1 MDIHD
6 VQRLER
12 VAEELMGR
20 RKWKLYQEVLAQSH
34 INTNSTSLVQNNTST
49 DSPNQNN
56 GKQEQVEKDSTLGS
70 QTQSNLEN
78 HSKEIGD
85 STENTQI
92 KEPSTSQDE
101 AENHQAQFA
110 RSDSIADT
118 EVKKSE
124 SNSSDIKGITV
135 KSDEE
140 LLDTRPPKPVDW
152 RPQDKC
158 YFCVDGK
165 LLAVNE
171 RGELV
176 AESGPVNAEPDLA
189 NTTPLDSDSDTSES
203 CSEAEVQNPAA
214 AFAAA
219 TQKSVAALLRGSVPP
234 NMTSLESMAA
244 QFAAVASLQ
253 GLPTGL
259 APFYPGLSGLWYQ
272 QFSQQVPHASSSGN
286 SGEMLASGSST
297 SGATTS
303 PTIKPSSSPSE
314 TITNSEQPLDLSAK
328 SSLSS
333 STALD
338 PKHIFKAKPRMSA
351 VAGRRTYTEDE
362 LQNALQD
369 ILSGKLGTRRAA
381 VLYGIPRST
390 LRNKV
395 YKLAMEQ
402 KREANIHPLVAPVLD
417 LEDEDKDLSG
427 GEDEKE
433 VEKALSSLPSTQEEL
448 LRLSSTQSLAAATM
462 QKYGKLYDSASSSK
476 NTDMPSEINKTPQT
490 PTTPQMGLPTA
501 PWLDPHVLLQSLLL
515 SGGLGA
521 LPGLLQMKS
530 EDGPNAGVLPELL
543 RALVLQQ
550 QELLMKKQ
558 MESSSQATSDHL
570 NNGKPPV
577 PDPRLLMQNLPLSQA
592 HQPTSPYL
600 NRTGKTETPE
610 SALPSAASAN
620 DNVDD
625 SAVILKIPSFKPV
638 AGSSTPITSIGKNG
652 DSTPQSQTA
661 ATTPIHSRSPQQ
673 SHLGISPPLMRQ
685 SSESQSPPMA
695 TKGTLSLRDVIAQS
709 ISKNFQQHMSHEQQ
723 GPPSMLKQTDHG
735 DMGPSPDQY
744 KRPSISVI
752 KSLGGDMS
760 RFGGGASLMANSA
773 AAQSATGTGGKGTR
787 PKRGKY
793 RNYDRDSLVEAVKAV
808 QRGEM
813 SVHRAGSYYGVP
825 HSTLEYKV
833 KERHLMRPRKREPKP
848 QPLDERGLS
857 GGSVSN
863 TKSSDIPS
871 ANMRGGVDKS
881 KVLPTTKPP
890 LKTPPFTG
898 SPNGLKMP
906 FMDPAMAAQ
915 FQYTSHL
922 FWPHPTNFSGL
933 PMDFTRTPGPS
944 SFPPNAADN
953 FYASHIIQR
962 IQEQSVRHQN
972 VSGSVTASSSS
983 TPSISSKNI
992 LTTAA
997 AASGPKTAR
1006 ELTESLY
1013 DGANGSFLDGI
1024 IRHSLDRK
1032 HSEMPHGALLD
1043 HLVKNSLPSTSMSDE
1058 GGGISVKRSASP
1070 ASFAHEVKKERKS
1083 PLSLVSGAG
1092 SSIQDKEH
1100 SPLFTDMSKESVD
1113 NLLKLREG
1121 LSLRRSSTEDH
1132 NGSTTSTDEKLKIL
1146 SSENEDSS

>member
-1 MDIHD
+1 MADCSYARC
-6 VQRLER
+6 VQERRFIKRELQKWTKSMVYIVGLER

-34 INTNSTSLVQNNTST
+34 INTNSTSLAQNNTST

-56 GKQEQVEKDSTLGS
+56 GKQELVEKDSTLGS
-70 QTQSNLEN
+70 QTQSTLEN
-78 HSKEIGD
+78 HSKERGAT
-85 STENTQI
+85 TEDTEI

-101 AENHQAQFA
+101 AEHHQPQAA
-110 RSDSIADT
+110 GDTLADP
-118 EVKKSE
+118 EVKTSE
-124 SNSSDIKGITV
+124 SNASDIKGITV

-171 RGELV
+171 RGEL
-176 AESGPVNAEPDLA
+176 
-189 NTTPLDSDSDTSES
+189 TPLESDSDSSES

-219 TQKSVAALLRGSVPP
+219 TQKSVAALLRGSIPP

-244 QFAAVASLQ
+244 QLAAVASLQ
-253 GLPTGL
+253 GLPTMPGL
-259 APFYPGLSGLWYQ
+259 AQFYPGLWYQ
-272 QFSQQVPHASSSGN
+272 QFSQHMPHAGAGGN
-286 SGEMLASGSST
+286 AGDMLASGSST

-303 PTIKPSSSPSE
+303 PTIKPSNSPSE

-402 KREANIHPLVAPVLD
+402 KREANIHQLVAPVLD
-417 LEDEDKDLSG
+417 LDDEDKDLSG

-448 LRLSSTQSLAAATM
+448 LRLTSSQSLAH
-462 QKYGKLYDSASSSK
+462 KYSKMYDGASSSK
-476 NTDMPSEINKTPQT
+476 NTDMSSEVNKTPS
-490 PTTPQMGLPTA
+490 TPQMPLQAA

-515 SGGLGA
+515 TGGLGA
-521 LPGLLQMKS
+521 LPGLMQMKS
-530 EDGPNAGVLPELL
+530 EDGAAAAAVLPELL
-543 RALVLQQ
+543 RTLMLQQ
-550 QELLMKKQ
+550 QELLKKQ
-558 MESSSQATSDHL
+558 MESTNQASSDHL

-577 PDPRLLMQNLPLSQA
+577 PDPRLLMPNLSLSQS

-600 NRTGKTETPE
+600 NRTAKTDASE

-620 DNVDD
+620 DSVDD

-638 AGSSTPITSIGKNG
+638 AGSSTPIASVGKNG

-685 SSESQSPPMA
+685 SSESQSPPMSS
-695 TKGTLSLRDVIAQS
+695 KSTLSLRDVIAQS
-709 ISKNFQQHMSHEQQ
+709 ISKNFQQHMPEPSA
-723 GPPSMLKQTDHG
+723 PPPMHKQSDHG
-735 DMGPSPDQY
+735 DMGPSPDHY

-760 RFGGGASLMANSA
+760 RFGGGGNLMSNSA
-773 AAQSATGTGGKGTR
+773 SAQSATGTGGKGTR

-848 QPLDERGLS
+848 QPLDDRMG

-863 TKSSDIPS
+863 KSSDIPS
-871 ANMRGGVDKS
+871 AANMRSGLDKS

-906 FMDPAMAAQ
+906 FIDPAMAAQ
-915 FQYTSHL
+915 FQYTSPL
-922 FWPHPTNFSGL
+922 FWPHPSSFSGL

-972 VSGSVTASSSS
+972 VSGSVTASSS

-992 LTTAA
+992 LSTAA
-997 AASGPKTAR
+997 AGSVPKTAR
-1006 ELTESLY
+1006 ELAESLY
-1013 DGANGSFLDGI
+1013 DGANANGSFLDGI

-1032 HSEMPHGALLD
+1032 PSELPHGALLD
-1043 HLVKNSLPSTSMSDE
+1043 HLVKNSLPSTSVSDE
-1058 GGGISVKRSASP
+1058 GGGTASKRTASP

-1092 SSIQDKEH
+1092 SSVQDKEH
-1100 SPLFTDMSKESVD
+1100 SSIFTDMSKESVD

-1132 NGSTTSTDEKLKIL
+1132 NGSTTSNDDKLKIM

>member
-1 MDIHD
+1 
-6 VQRLER
+6 
-12 VAEELMGR
+12 MGR

-34 INTNSTSLVQNNTST
+34 INTNSTSLAQNNTST
-49 DSPNQNN
+49 DSLNQNN
-56 GKQEQVEKDSTLGS
+56 GKQEQVEIESTQGS
-70 QTQSNLEN
+70 QTLQSHLEN
-78 HSKEIGD
+78 HSKESGD
-85 STENTQI
+85 TTENSEI
-92 KEPSTSQDE
+92 KDPSTSQDE
-101 AENHQAQFA
+101 AENHQSQ
-110 RSDSIADT
+110 SVTDDT
-118 EVKKSE
+118 EGVEVKTLD
-124 SNSSDIKGITV
+124 SNLSDKKGITV

-189 NTTPLDSDSDTSES
+189 NTTPLDSDSESSES

-214 AFAAA
+214 AAFAA
-219 TQKSVAALLRGSVPP
+219 TQKSLAALLRGAGPHQ

-244 QFAAVASLQ
+244 QLAAVASLQ
-253 GLPTGL
+253 GI
-259 APFYPGLSGLWYQ
+259 PGAMPGIPSLYQGLWYHQ
-272 QFSQQVPHASSSGN
+272 QLSQQMPHVGSAGN
-286 SGEMLASGSST
+286 SGDLLTSGPSSASGV
-297 SGATTS
+297 TTS
-303 PTIKPSSSPSE
+303 PTMKATSSPSE
-314 TITNSEQPLDLSAK
+314 TISNSEQPLDLSAK

-333 STALD
+333 SSTMD

-417 LEDEDKDLSG
+417 MEDEDKDLSG

-433 VEKALSSLPSTQEEL
+433 VEKALRSMPSTQEEL
-448 LRLSSTQSLAAATM
+448 LRLPSTQTLVAAASM
-462 QKYGKLYDSASSSK
+462 HQKYGKLYDGASSSK
-476 NTDMPSEINKTPQT
+476 SDTSSEMNKAPHT
-490 PTTPQMGLPTA
+490 PTTAQMGLPTA
-501 PWLDPHVLLQSLLL
+501 PWLDPQVLLQSLLL
-515 SGGLGA
+515 TGGLGA
-521 LPGLLQMKS
+521 LPGLMQMKS
-530 EDGPNAGVLPELL
+530 EDGAAAAAAVLPELL
-543 RALVLQQ
+543 RTLMLQQ
-550 QELLMKKQ
+550 QELMKKQ
-558 MESSSQATSDHL
+558 MESTSQASISDHL

-577 PDPRLLMQNLPLSQA
+577 PDPRLLMQNLSLSQT

-600 NRTGKTETPE
+600 SRTVKTDLAE
-610 SALPSAASAN
+610 SARPSAVTPN
-620 DNVDD
+620 DSIDD
-625 SAVILKIPSFKPV
+625 PAVILKIPSYKPV
-638 AGSSTPITSIGKNG
+638 AGSSTPVANVGKNG

-673 SHLGISPPLMRQ
+673 SHLGISPPLLRPN
-685 SSESQSPPMA
+685 SESQSPPMVS
-695 TKGTLSLRDVIAQS
+695 KGTLSLRDVIAQS
-709 ISKNFQQHMSHEQQ
+709 ISKNFQQQHIEPQT
-723 GPPSMLKQTDHG
+723 PSSLLKSEHS
-735 DMGPSPDQY
+735 DMVAAAEQY
-744 KRPSISVI
+744 KRPTISVI
-752 KSLGGDMS
+752 KNLGGS
-760 RFGGGASLMANSA
+760 FGGASLMGNSGS
-773 AAQSATGTGGKGTR
+773 AQSATGTGGKGTR

-848 QPLDERGLS
+848 QPMDDRSLS
-857 GGSVSN
+857 GSSVSN

-871 ANMRGGVDKS
+871 AASMRSGVDKS

-890 LKTPPFTG
+890 MKTPPFPG

-906 FMDPAMAAQ
+906 FIDPAMAAQ
-915 FQYTSHL
+915 FQYTSPL
-922 FWPHPTNFSGL
+922 FWPHPSNFGGL

-992 LTTAA
+992 FTSAPS
-997 AASGPKTAR
+997 ASLPKTAR
-1006 ELTESLY
+1006 ELAESLY
-1013 DGANGSFLDGI
+1013 DGANANGSFLDGI

-1032 HSEMPHGALLD
+1032 PNELPHGTLLD
-1043 HLVKNSLPSTSMSDE
+1043 HLVKNSLQGTSTSDE
-1058 GGGISVKRSASP
+1058 GGGVATKRSASP
-1070 ASFAHEVKKERKS
+1070 AFGTHDVKKERKS
-1083 PLSLVSGAG
+1083 PLSLVSGVG
-1092 SSIQDKEH
+1092 SSIIQDKEH
-1100 SPLFTDMSKESVD
+1100 SSIFADMSKESVD

-1121 LSLRRSSTEDH
+1121 LSFRRNSTEDH
-1132 NGSTTSTDEKLKIL
+1132 NGSTTSTDDKLKIL

>member
-34 INTNSTSLVQNNTST
+34 INTNSTSLAQNNTST

-56 GKQEQVEKDSTLGS
+56 GKLEQVEKDSTLGS

-78 HSKEIGD
+78 HSKETGET
-85 STENTQI
+85 TESIQI
-92 KEPSTSQDE
+92 KESNTNQDE
-101 AENHQAQFA
+101 AENHQLV
-110 RSDSIADT
+110 ADDAP
-118 EVKKSE
+118 EGKKSE

-135 KSDEE
+135 RSDEE

-189 NTTPLDSDSDTSES
+189 NTTPLESDSESSES

-214 AFAAA
+214 ALAAA
-219 TQKSVAALLRGSVPP
+219 TQKSVAALLRGSIPP

-244 QFAAVASLQ
+244 QLAAVASLQ
-253 GLPTGL
+253 GLPTMPGL
-259 APFYPGLSGLWYQ
+259 ANFYPGLWYQ
-272 QFSQQVPHASSSGN
+272 QFSQHMPHTGSSGN
-286 SGEMLASGSST
+286 SGDMLASGSSA

-328 SSLSS
+328 SSSS
-333 STALD
+333 VSLD

-402 KREANIHPLVAPVLD
+402 KREANIHPLVGPVLD

-433 VEKALSSLPSTQEEL
+433 VEKTLSALPSTQEEL
-448 LRLSSTQSLAAATM
+448 LRLSQTQSLAAATM
-462 QKYGKLYDSASSSK
+462 QKYGKMYDGASSSK
-476 NTDMPSEINKTPQT
+476 NQEIPSELNKA
-490 PTTPQMGLPTA
+490 QMGLSAA
-501 PWLDPHVLLQSLLL
+501 PWLDPQMLLQSLLL
-515 SGGLGA
+515 TGGLGA
-521 LPGLLQMKS
+521 LPSLMQMKS
-530 EDGPNAGVLPELL
+530 DDGAAAAAVLPELL
-543 RALVLQQ
+543 RTLMLQQ
-550 QELLMKKQ
+550 QELLKKQ
-558 MESSSQATSDHL
+558 METTSQGTSDHL

-577 PDPRLLMQNLPLSQA
+577 PDPRLLMQNLPMP

-600 NRTGKTETPE
+600 NRTVKTEHAD
-610 SALPSAASAN
+610 SAIQSAASAN

-673 SHLGISPPLMRQ
+673 SHLGISPPLVRQ

-695 TKGTLSLRDVIAQS
+695 PKGTLSLRDVIAQS
-709 ISKNFQQHMSHEQQ
+709 ISKNFQQHMPTEPHV
-723 GPPSMLKQTDHG
+723 PPPHMKHSDHTDLG
-735 DMGPSPDQY
+735 SPSDHY

-848 QPLDERGLS
+848 QPLDDRTLS
-857 GGSVSN
+857 SGSGAN
-863 TKSSDIPS
+863 AKSSDIPN
-871 ANMRGGVDKS
+871 AQNMRGGVDKS
-881 KVLPTTKPP
+881 KVLSTAKPP

-915 FQYTSHL
+915 FQYTSQL
-922 FWPHPTNFSGL
+922 FWPHPSSFSGL
-933 PMDFTRTPGPS
+933 PMDFTRSPGPS

-983 TPSISSKNI
+983 TPSISSK
-992 LTTAA
+992 TTAA
-997 AASGPKTAR
+997 VPKTAR
-1006 ELTESLY
+1006 ELAESLY
-1013 DGANGSFLDGI
+1013 DGANANGSFLDGI

-1032 HSEMPHGALLD
+1032 PSEMSHGALLD
-1043 HLVKNSLPSTSMSDE
+1043 HLVKNSLPSSSMSDE
-1058 GGGISVKRSASP
+1058 GAAKRSASP
-1070 ASFAHEVKKERKS
+1070 PAYVHDIKKERKS
-1083 PLSLVSGAG
+1083 PLSLISGTG

-1100 SPLFTDMSKESVD
+1100 SSIFSDITKESVD

-1132 NGSTTSTDEKLKIL
+1132 NGSTTSTDDKLKIM
-1146 SSENEDSS
+1146 SSDNEDSS

>member
-34 INTNSTSLVQNNTST
+34 INTNSTSLAQNNTST

-56 GKQEQVEKDSTLGS
+56 GKQEQVEKDSALGS

-78 HSKEIGD
+78 HSKDIGD
-85 STENTQI
+85 TTENTQI
-92 KEPSTSQDE
+92 KETTTSQDE
-101 AENHQAQFA
+101 TENHQAQFA
-110 RSDSIADT
+110 TGDTAADT

-135 KSDEE
+135 RPEEE

-189 NTTPLDSDSDTSES
+189 NTTPLESDSESSES

-214 AFAAA
+214 ALAAA
-219 TQKSVAALLRGSVPP
+219 TQKSVAALLRGAIPP

-244 QFAAVASLQ
+244 QLAAVASLQ
-253 GLPTGL
+253 GLPTMPGL
-259 APFYPGLSGLWYQ
+259 AQFYPGLWYQ
-272 QFSQQVPHASSSGN
+272 QFSQHMPHTSSGGN
-286 SGEMLASGSST
+286 SGEMLASGSSA

-333 STALD
+333 SVALD

-402 KREANIHPLVAPVLD
+402 KREANIHPLVGPVLD

-448 LRLSSTQSLAAATM
+448 LRLSQTQSLAAATM
-462 QKYGKLYDSASSSK
+462 QKYGKMYDGASSSK
-476 NTDMPSEINKTPQT
+476 NPEMPSEMNKA
-490 PTTPQMGLPTA
+490 PTTPQMGLPAA
-501 PWLDPHVLLQSLLL
+501 PWLDPHMLLQSLLL
-515 SGGLGA
+515 TGGLGA
-521 LPGLLQMKS
+521 LPGLMQMKS
-530 EDGPNAGVLPELL
+530 EDGAAAAAVLPELL
-543 RALVLQQ
+543 RTLMLQQ
-550 QELLMKKQ
+550 QELLKKQ
-558 MESSSQATSDHL
+558 MESTSQGTSDHL

-577 PDPRLLMQNLPLSQA
+577 PDPRLLMQNLPMPQT

-600 NRTGKTETPE
+600 NRTGKTEPPE
-610 SALPSAASAN
+610 SAIQSAASAN

-673 SHLGISPPLMRQ
+673 SHLGISPPLVRQ

-695 TKGTLSLRDVIAQS
+695 AKGTLSLRDVIAQS
-709 ISKNFQQHMSHEQQ
+709 ISKNFQQHMPVE
-723 GPPSMLKQTDHG
+723 PPAPPPLLKHTDHSDLG
-735 DMGPSPDQY
+735 SPSDHY

-760 RFGGGASLMANSA
+760 RFGGGANLMANSA

-848 QPLDERGLS
+848 QPLDDRTLS
-857 GGSVSN
+857 SGSTSN

-871 ANMRGGVDKS
+871 ASSMRSGVDKS

-915 FQYTSHL
+915 FQYTSQL
-922 FWPHPTNFSGL
+922 FWPHPSSFSGL
-933 PMDFTRTPGPS
+933 PMDFTRSPGPS

-983 TPSISSKNI
+983 TPSISSKNV

-997 AASGPKTAR
+997 AAGNVPKTAR
-1006 ELTESLY
+1006 ELAESLY
-1013 DGANGSFLDGI
+1013 DGANANGSFLDGI

-1032 HSEMPHGALLD
+1032 PSEMSHGALLD

-1058 GGGISVKRSASP
+1058 GGGSTKRSASP
-1070 ASFAHEVKKERKS
+1070 AAFPHDIKKERKS
-1083 PLSLVSGAG
+1083 PLQLMSGPG
-1092 SSIQDKEH
+1092 SSIQDKDH
-1100 SPLFTDMSKESVD
+1100 SSIFSDISKESVD

-1132 NGSTTSTDEKLKIL
+1132 NGSTTSTDDKLKIM